1 MAIRKKLYS
10 TTIKM
15 CIALM
20 IDKSNVKRQSA
31 VNALP
36 MDGNAF
42 TNFRECHYQTLVNI
56 NIR

>member
-20 IDKSNVKRQSA
+20 IDKPNVKRQSA

-42 TNFRECHYQTLVNI
+42 TNFRE
-56 NIR
+56 